1 MKTNESF
8 IQDLKLN
15 LMDVVLN
22 DHSYN
27 RTEQV
32 KQLLKEIEKA
42 PFIEQVDI
50 AVQSTNVVSK
60 SLKIYSLHQ
69 RQLMSDEDLAT
80 YLNNEVESLNQTKN
94 LFIAELEEDN
104 LFKAR
109 SEEHT
114 SELQSR
120 FDL

>member
-80 YLNNEVESLNQTKN
+80 YLNNEDRKSTRLNSSHVSISYAVFCLKKKTN
-94 LFIAELEEDN
+94 H
-104 LFKAR
+104 
-109 SEEHT
+109 S
-114 SELQSR
+114 
-120 FDL
+120 